1 MTPSGIFFKLY
12 IFIRLNSG
20 TLVFMTV
27 CLFVVSFQRFSFLA
41 ALFGFLLQ
49 AISLAAQRKKK
60 ENKDKNKIGSR
71 KKGSTELFF

>member
-1 MTPSGIFFKLY
+1 MTPVGFFFQLH

-41 ALFGFLLQ
+41 ALFRLLLE

-60 ENKDKNKIGSR
+60 ENKD
-71 KKGSTELFF
+71 